1 MIYEGGDIDDI
12 TRENIVAVVPLPNE
26 TLITFRVHGSEGTRT
41 YRFRNHINEIIET
54 VGELAEFL

>member
-26 TLITFRVHGSEGTRT
+26 TLITFRVHGSEGQRT